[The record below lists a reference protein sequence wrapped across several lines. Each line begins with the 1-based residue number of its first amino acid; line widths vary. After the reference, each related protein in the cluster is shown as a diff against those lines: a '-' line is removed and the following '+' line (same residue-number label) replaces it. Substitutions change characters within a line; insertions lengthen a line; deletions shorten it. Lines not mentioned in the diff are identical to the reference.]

1 MREHPENLI
10 IRAGGNPMNLP
21 AFTAIREE
29 INKINHPSQP
39 AVNWPLIESLALTLF
54 RTHGVDL
61 QSAIYYTLAR
71 MQLSGLAGFT
81 EGCELLAG
89 VMVSQWDE
97 LWPPQPAVR
106 TEMLDWFNTRS
117 GNALRQHDYTPRDL
131 RMIYRAERA
140 LQLIVDRLQQSD
152 LKRLPKVE
160 NLLWFFQNTAKKLE
174 QARILPKPAAKPAQM
189 PPLVYLASTE
199 PAPPEPETDDNVS
212 DDRRQPKIQ
221 VHFPAPPPRPMSAL
235 QGFGLG
241 VLLGVFVL
249 TGTWLG
255 LYRPLQQQMT
265 AMTGTPDGARLAW
278 LSHPDLQTYEQQL
291 TRLADTSPLV
301 VLQQAEQLTGTAQKT
316 WPQDSRQQ
324 RETQRWQQL
333 QTIRLENAPA
343 PGSWRQT
350 RHQLQRLADKILEQ
364 ERNRGSFTLS
374 YLKTAIY
381 QIQHSHNHDVPLEEL
396 LRQLAD
402 TVEQGQAVSP
412 ALIKKTDDRF
422 NALLSRYYTLQK
434 AAGLTA
440 APEHPRPSIQPRNP

>member
-1 MREHPENLI
+1 MSEHPENLI
-10 IRAGGNPMNLP
+10 IRAGSNPMNLP

-39 AVNWPLIESLALTLF
+39 AVNWQLIESLALTLF

-89 VMVSQWDE
+89 VMVSQWDA

-106 TEMLDWFNTRS
+106 TEMLDWFNTRC

-174 QARILPKPAAKPAQM
+174 QTRILPKPAAKPAQM
-189 PPLVYLASTE
+189 PPLVYLANTTG
-199 PAPPEPETDDNVS
+199 PAPSEPDTDD
-212 DDRRQPKIQ
+212 DAGYDPRQPKVQ
-221 VHFPAPPPRPMSAL
+221 VRFPEPPPRPMSAL

-241 VLLGVFVL
+241 LLLGVFVL
-249 TGTWLG
+249 TGSWLG
-255 LYRPLQQQMT
+255 LYRPLQQQLT
-265 AMTGTPDGARLAW
+265 ALTDTPDGARLAW
-278 LSHPDLQTYEQQL
+278 LYHPDLQTYTQQL

-301 VLQQAEQLTGTAQKT
+301 LLQQAEQLTDRAQKT

-333 QTIRLENAPA
+333 QTIRLENAPVS
-343 PGSWRQT
+343 GSWQQT
-350 RHQLQRLADKILEQ
+350 RHQLQLLADNILAQ
-364 ERNRGSFTLS
+364 ERNRGSLTLS

-381 QIQHSHNHDVPLEEL
+381 QIQHSHNRDRPLEEL
-396 LRQLAD
+396 LRQLSAA
-402 TVEQGQAVSP
+402 VEQGQPVSP

-422 NALLSRYYTLQK
+422 NALLSQYYALQK

-440 APEHPRPSIQPRNP
+440 LPGQPRP

>member
-1 MREHPENLI
+1 MREPPENLI
-10 IRAGGNPMNLP
+10 IRAGGNPMTLP

-54 RTHGVDL
+54 RSHGVDL

-89 VMVSQWDE
+89 VMVSQWDD

-106 TEMLDWFNTRS
+106 TDLLDWFNTRC
-117 GNALRQHDYTPRDL
+117 GHALRQHDYTARDL

-174 QARILPKPAAKPAQM
+174 QTRILPKPAAKPVQM

-199 PAPPEPETDDNVS
+199 PAPSEPDTGDDAGYAPS
-212 DDRRQPKIQ
+212 QPKVQ
-221 VHFPAPPPRPMSAL
+221 VRFPEPPPRPMSAL

-241 VLLGVFVL
+241 LLLGAFVL

-255 LYRPLQQQMT
+255 FYRPLQQQFT
-265 AMTGTPDGARLAW
+265 ALTDTC
-278 LSHPDLQTYEQQL
+278 LSYTNIL
-291 TRLADTSPLV
+291 TRPRVIELFPH
-301 VLQQAEQLTGTAQKT
+301 
-316 WPQDSRQQ
+316 
-324 RETQRWQQL
+324 
-333 QTIRLENAPA
+333 RLI
-343 PGSWRQT
+343 S
-350 RHQLQRLADKILEQ
+350 
-364 ERNRGSFTLS
+364 
-374 YLKTAIY
+374 
-381 QIQHSHNHDVPLEEL
+381 
-396 LRQLAD
+396 
-402 TVEQGQAVSP
+402 
-412 ALIKKTDDRF
+412 IKNT
-422 NALLSRYYTLQK
+422 T
-434 AAGLTA
+434 
-440 APEHPRPSIQPRNP
+440 

>member
-10 IRAGGNPMNLP
+10 IRAGSNPMHLP

-106 TEMLDWFNTRS
+106 ADLLDWFNTRS
-117 GNALRQHDYTPRDL
+117 GHALRQHDYTARDL

-140 LQLIVDRLQQSD
+140 LQLIVDRLQQSE
-152 LKRLPKVE
+152 LKRLPKVD

-174 QARILPKPAAKPAQM
+174 QPRILPNPAAKPVQM
-189 PPLVYLASTE
+189 PPLVYLAETTA
-199 PAPPEPETDDNVS
+199 PAPSEPDPGGDAEY
-212 DDRRQPKIQ
+212 DRRQPKVQ
-221 VHFPAPPPRPMSAL
+221 VRFPAPPPRPMSAL

-241 VLLGVFVL
+241 LLLGAFVL
-249 TGTWLG
+249 TGSWLG
-255 LYRPLQQQMT
+255 LYRPLQQQLT
-265 AMTGTPDGARLAW
+265 ALTDTPDGARLAW
-278 LSHPDLQTYEQQL
+278 LYRPDLQTYAQQL

-301 VLQQAEQLTGTAQKT
+301 VLQQAEQLTDRAQKT
-316 WPQDSRQQ
+316 WPQDRRQQ
-324 RETQRWQQL
+324 QETQRWQQL
-333 QTIRLENAPA
+333 QSIRRENAPVS
-343 PGSWRQT
+343 GSWQQT
-350 RHQLQRLADKILEQ
+350 RHQLQLLADNILEQ

-381 QIQHSHNHDVPLEEL
+381 QIQHSHHRDIPLEEL
-396 LRQLAD
+396 LRQLSAA
-402 TVEQGQAVSP
+402 VEQGQPVSP

-422 NALLSRYYTLQK
+422 NALLSQYDALQK

-440 APEHPRPSIQPRNP
+440 LPEPLRP

>member
-1 MREHPENLI
+1 MSEHPENLI
-10 IRAGGNPMNLP
+10 IRAGSNPMNLP

-89 VMVSQWDE
+89 VMVSQWDA

-106 TEMLDWFNTRS
+106 TEMLDWFNTRC

-174 QARILPKPAAKPAQM
+174 QTRILPKPAAKPVQM
-189 PPLVYLASTE
+189 PPLVYLAGTE
-199 PAPPEPETDDNVS
+199 PDTDD
-212 DDRRQPKIQ
+212 DAGYDPRQPKVQ
-221 VHFPAPPPRPMSAL
+221 VRFPEPPPRPMSAL

-241 VLLGVFVL
+241 LLLGVFVL
-249 TGTWLG
+249 TGSWLG
-255 LYRPLQQQMT
+255 LYRPLQQQLT
-265 AMTGTPDGARLAW
+265 ALTDTPDGARLAW
-278 LSHPDLQTYEQQL
+278 LSHPDLPTYAQQL

-301 VLQQAEQLTGTAQKT
+301 VLQQAEQLTDRAQKT

-333 QTIRLENAPA
+333 QTIRLENAPVS
-343 PGSWRQT
+343 GSWQQT
-350 RHQLQRLADKILEQ
+350 RHQLQLLADNILAQ
-364 ERNRGSFTLS
+364 ERNRGSLTLS

-381 QIQHSHNHDVPLEEL
+381 QIQHSHNRDRPLEEL
-396 LRQLAD
+396 LRQLAAA
-402 TVEQGQAVSP
+402 VEQGQPVSP

-422 NALLSRYYTLQK
+422 NALLSQYYALQK

-440 APEHPRPSIQPRNP
+440 LPGQPRP

>member
-10 IRAGGNPMNLP
+10 IRAGDNPMNLP

-54 RTHGVDL
+54 RSHGVDL

-89 VMVSQWDE
+89 VIVSQWDE

-117 GNALRQHDYTPRDL
+117 GNVLRQHDYTARDL

-174 QARILPKPAAKPAQM
+174 NTRILPKPAAKPVQM
-189 PPLVYLASTE
+189 PPLVYLANAEPE
-199 PAPPEPETDDNVS
+199 PAEPEADCDPGDDS
-212 DDRRQPKIQ
+212 HQPKVQ
-221 VHFPAPPPRPMSAL
+221 VRFPEPPPRMSAL

-241 VLLGVFVL
+241 VLLGAFVL

-255 LYRPLQQQMT
+255 FYRPLQQQLT
-265 AMTGTPDGARLAW
+265 ALTGTPDGARLAW
-278 LSHPDLQTYEQQL
+278 LYQPDLQTYEQQL

-301 VLQQAEQLTGTAQKT
+301 VLQNTEQLTAIAQKT
-316 WPQDSRQQ
+316 WPQDSKQQ
-324 RETQRWQQL
+324 RETTRWQQL
-333 QTIRLENAPA
+333 QAVRLDNAPV
-343 PGSWRQT
+343 PGSWHQT
-350 RHQLQRLADKILEQ
+350 QHQLQQLADKLLTQ

-381 QIQHSHNHDVPLEEL
+381 QIQTSHNREVPLEEL
-396 LRQLAD
+396 LRQFAAAA
-402 TVEQGQAVSP
+402 EQGHPVSP
-412 ALIKKTDDRF
+412 ALRKKTDDRF
-422 NALLSRYYTLQK
+422 NALLSRYYALQK
-434 AAGLTA
+434 EAGLTGL
-440 APEHPRPSIQPRNP
+440 PEKDRP

>member
-1 MREHPENLI
+1 MSEHPENLI

-39 AVNWPLIESLALTLF
+39 AVNWQLIESLALTLF
-54 RTHGVDL
+54 RSHGVDL

-71 MQLSGLAGFT
+71 MQLSGLSGFT

-89 VMVSQWDE
+89 VIVSQWDE
-97 LWPPQPAVR
+97 LWPPQPTVR

-117 GNALRQHDYTPRDL
+117 GNALRQHDYTTRDL

-174 QARILPKPAAKPAQM
+174 SARIIPKPAAKPVQM
-189 PPLVYLASTE
+189 PPLVYLANTE
-199 PAPPEPETDDNVS
+199 PEPAEPETSYDTSYDD
-212 DDRRQPKIQ
+212 QPKVQ
-221 VHFPAPPPRPMSAL
+221 VLFPEPPPRSMNAL

-249 TGTWLG
+249 TGSWLG
-255 LYRPLQQQMT
+255 FYKPLQQQLT
-265 AMTGTPDGARLAW
+265 ALTGTQDGARLAW
-278 LSHPDLQTYEQQL
+278 LYQPDLQTYGQQL
-291 TRLADTSPLV
+291 TRLTDTSPLV
-301 VLQQAEQLTGTAQKT
+301 VLQNAEQLTDIAQKT
-316 WPQDSRQQ
+316 WPLDNKQQ
-324 RETQRWQQL
+324 HETDRWRQL
-333 QTIRLENAPA
+333 QAVRLENAPVQ
-343 PGSWRQT
+343 GSWHQT
-350 RHQLQRLADKILEQ
+350 QHQLQQLADKILEQ

-381 QIQHSHNHDVPLEEL
+381 QIQNSHNREVPLEEL
-396 LRQLAD
+396 LRQFSTAI
-402 TVEQGQAVSP
+402 EQGQTVSP

-434 AAGLTA
+434 DAGLTTQK
-440 APEHPRPSIQPRNP
+440 QPLNPLSQ

>member
-10 IRAGGNPMNLP
+10 IRAGGNPMHLP

-89 VMVSQWDE
+89 VMVSQWDA

-106 TEMLDWFNTRS
+106 TDMLDWFNTRS
-117 GNALRQHDYTPRDL
+117 GNALRQHDYTARDL
-131 RMIYRAERA
+131 RLIYRAERA
-140 LQLIVDRLQQSD
+140 LQLIVDRLQQSE

-174 QARILPKPAAKPAQM
+174 NTRILPTPAAKPVQM
-189 PPLVYLASTE
+189 PPLVYLANTE
-199 PAPPEPETDDNVS
+199 PEPAEPETGYNPGYDS
-212 DDRRQPKIQ
+212 QQPKVQ
-221 VHFPAPPPRPMSAL
+221 VRFPEPPPRMSAL

-241 VLLGVFVL
+241 VLLGAFVL
-249 TGTWLG
+249 TGSWLG
-255 LYRPLQQQMT
+255 LYRPLQHQLT
-265 AMTGTPDGARLAW
+265 ALTGTPDGARLAW
-278 LSHPDLQTYEQQL
+278 LYQPDLHTYEQQL
-291 TRLADTSPLV
+291 TRLADASPLAG
-301 VLQQAEQLTGTAQKT
+301 LQHADQLTALAQKT
-316 WPQDSRQQ
+316 WPQDREQQ
-324 RETQRWQQL
+324 RETARWQQL
-333 QTIRLENAPA
+333 QAIRLENAPL
-343 PGSWRQT
+343 PGSWHQT
-350 RHQLQRLADKILEQ
+350 RHQLRQLADSILAQ

-381 QIQHSHNHDVPLEEL
+381 QIQTSHDREVPLEEL
-396 LRQLAD
+396 LRQFSAA
-402 TVEQGQAVSP
+402 VEQGHPVSP
-412 ALIKKTDDRF
+412 ALRKKTDDRF
-422 NALLSRYYTLQK
+422 NALLSRYYALQK
-434 AAGLTA
+434 DAGLTT
-440 APEHPRPSIQPRNP
+440 PPGKDHP

>member
-1 MREHPENLI
+1 MRESPENLI
-10 IRAGGNPMNLP
+10 IRAGSNPMNLP

-39 AVNWPLIESLALTLF
+39 AVNWLRIESLALTLF
-54 RTHGVDL
+54 RCHGVDL

-89 VMVSQWDE
+89 VIVSQWDE

-106 TEMLDWFNTRS
+106 TDMLDWFNTRS
-117 GNALRQHDYTPRDL
+117 GNALRQYDYTARDL
-131 RMIYRAERA
+131 RLIYRAERA

-174 QARILPKPAAKPAQM
+174 NSRILPTPAPKPVAM
-189 PPLVYLASTE
+189 PPLVYLATTG
-199 PAPPEPETDDNVS
+199 PEPETGDPGDDSPPAKV
-212 DDRRQPKIQ
+212 Q
-221 VHFPAPPPRPMSAL
+221 VRFPEPPPGMSAL

-241 VLLGVFVL
+241 VLLGAFVL
-249 TGTWLG
+249 TGSWLG
-255 LYRPLQQQMT
+255 LYRPLQQQLT
-265 AMTGTPDGARLAW
+265 ALTDTPDGARLAW
-278 LSHPDLQTYEQQL
+278 LYRPDLPTYEQQL

-301 VLQQAEQLTGTAQKT
+301 VLQQAEQLTGMAQKT
-316 WPQDSRQQ
+316 WPQDRKQQ
-324 RETQRWQQL
+324 RETARWQQL
-333 QTIRLENAPA
+333 QAVRLDNAPLS
-343 PGSWRQT
+343 GSWYQT
-350 RHQLQRLADKILEQ
+350 HNQLQQLTDKILAQ

-381 QIQHSHNHDVPLEEL
+381 QIQTRHNRDVPLEEL
-396 LRQLAD
+396 LRQLAVA
-402 TVEQGQAVSP
+402 VEQGHTVSP

-422 NALLSRYYTLQK
+422 NALLSRYSALQQD
-434 AAGLTA
+434 AGLTA
-440 APEHPRPSIQPRNP
+440 RPEKAHP

>member
-1 MREHPENLI
+1 MSEHPENLI
-10 IRAGGNPMNLP
+10 IRAGSNPMNLP

-89 VMVSQWDE
+89 VMVSQWDA

-106 TEMLDWFNTRS
+106 TEMLDWFNTRC

-174 QARILPKPAAKPAQM
+174 QTRILPKPAAKPAQM
-189 PPLVYLASTE
+189 PPLVYLANTTG
-199 PAPPEPETDDNVS
+199 PAPSEPDTDDDAGYDHS
-212 DDRRQPKIQ
+212 QPKVQ
-221 VHFPAPPPRPMSAL
+221 VRFPEPPPRPMSAL

-241 VLLGVFVL
+241 LLLGVFVL
-249 TGTWLG
+249 TGSWLG
-255 LYRPLQQQMT
+255 LYRPLQQQFT
-265 AMTGTPDGARLAW
+265 ALTDTPDGARLAW
-278 LSHPDLQTYEQQL
+278 LYHPDLQTYAQQL

-301 VLQQAEQLTGTAQKT
+301 VLQQAEQLTGMAQKT

-333 QTIRLENAPA
+333 QTIRLENAPT
-343 PGSWRQT
+343 PGNWQET
-350 RHQLQRLADKILEQ
+350 RHQLQSLADNILKQ
-364 ERNRGSFTLS
+364 ERNRGSLTLS

-381 QIQHSHNHDVPLEEL
+381 QIQHSHNRDRPLEEL
-396 LRQLAD
+396 LRQLSAA
-402 TVEQGQAVSP
+402 VEQGQPVSP

-422 NALLSRYYTLQK
+422 NALLSQYYALQK

-440 APEHPRPSIQPRNP
+440 LPGQPRP

>member
-1 MREHPENLI
+1 MREPPENLI
-10 IRAGGNPMNLP
+10 IRAGGNPMTLP

-54 RTHGVDL
+54 RSHGVDL

-89 VMVSQWDE
+89 VMVSQWDD

-106 TEMLDWFNTRS
+106 TDLLDWFNTRC
-117 GNALRQHDYTPRDL
+117 GHALRQHDYTARDL

-174 QARILPKPAAKPAQM
+174 QTRILPKPAAKPVQM

-199 PAPPEPETDDNVS
+199 PAPSEPDTGDDAGYAPS
-212 DDRRQPKIQ
+212 QPKVQ
-221 VHFPAPPPRPMSAL
+221 VRFPEPPPRPMSAL

-241 VLLGVFVL
+241 LLLGAFVL

-255 LYRPLQQQMT
+255 FYRPLQQQFT
-265 AMTGTPDGARLAW
+265 ALTDTPDGARLAW
-278 LSHPDLQTYEQQL
+278 LSHPDLTTYARQL

-301 VLQQAEQLTGTAQKT
+301 VLQQAEQLTDRAQKT
-316 WPQDSRQQ
+316 WPQDRRQQ

-333 QTIRLENAPA
+333 QSIRRENAPVS
-343 PGSWRQT
+343 GSWQQT
-350 RHQLQRLADKILEQ
+350 RHQLQLLADNILTQ

-381 QIQHSHNHDVPLEEL
+381 QIQHSHNRDVPLEEL
-396 LRQLAD
+396 LRQLSVA
-402 TVEQGQAVSP
+402 VEQGESVSP

-422 NALLSRYYTLQK
+422 NALLSQYYALQQ

-440 APEHPRPSIQPRNP
+440 LPEKNRP

>member
-1 MREHPENLI
+1 MREPPENLI

-39 AVNWPLIESLALTLF
+39 AVNWALIESLALTLF
-54 RTHGVDL
+54 RSHGVDL

-71 MQLSGLAGFT
+71 LQLSGLAGFT

-89 VMVSQWDE
+89 VMVSQWDD

-106 TEMLDWFNTRS
+106 TDLLDWFNTRS
-117 GNALRQHDYTPRDL
+117 GSALRQHDYTARDL

-152 LKRLPKVE
+152 LKRLPKVD

-174 QARILPKPAAKPAQM
+174 QARILPKPAARPVQM

-199 PAPPEPETDDNVS
+199 PAPPEPDTHDDAG
-212 DDRRQPKIQ
+212 DDPGQPK
-221 VHFPAPPPRPMSAL
+221 VRVRFPEPPPRPMSAL

-241 VLLGVFVL
+241 LLLGVFVL
-249 TGTWLG
+249 TGSWLG
-255 LYRPLQQQMT
+255 LYRPLQQQLT
-265 AMTGTPDGARLAW
+265 ALTDTPDGARLAW
-278 LSHPDLQTYEQQL
+278 LSHPDLPAYAPQL

-301 VLQQAEQLTGTAQKT
+301 VLQQAEQLTDMAQKT
-316 WPQDSRQQ
+316 WPQDRRQQ
-324 RETQRWQQL
+324 QATQRWQQL
-333 QTIRLENAPA
+333 QTIRRENAPP
-343 PGSWRQT
+343 PGNWRET
-350 RHQLQRLADKILEQ
+350 RHQLQLLADNILTQ

-374 YLKTAIY
+374 YLKTAID
-381 QIQHSHNHDVPLEEL
+381 QIQHSHNRDVPLEEL
-396 LRQLAD
+396 LRQLSVA
-402 TVEQGQAVSP
+402 VEQGQPVSP

-422 NALLSRYYTLQK
+422 NALLSQYYALQQ

-440 APEHPRPSIQPRNP
+440 LPEKNRP

>member
-1 MREHPENLI
+1 MSEHPENLI
-10 IRAGGNPMNLP
+10 IRAGSNPMNLP

-89 VMVSQWDE
+89 VMVSQWDA

-106 TEMLDWFNTRS
+106 TEMLDWFNTRC

-174 QARILPKPAAKPAQM
+174 QTRILPKPAARPVQM
-189 PPLVYLASTE
+189 PPLVYLANTTE
-199 PAPPEPETDDNVS
+199 PAPSEPDTDDDAGYDHS
-212 DDRRQPKIQ
+212 QPKVQ
-221 VHFPAPPPRPMSAL
+221 VRFPAPPPRPMSAL

-241 VLLGVFVL
+241 LLLGVFVL
-249 TGTWLG
+249 TGSWLG
-255 LYRPLQQQMT
+255 LYRPLQQQLT
-265 AMTGTPDGARLAW
+265 ALTDTPDGARLAW
-278 LSHPDLQTYEQQL
+278 LYHPDLPTYAQQL

-301 VLQQAEQLTGTAQKT
+301 VLQQAEQLTGMAQKT

-333 QTIRLENAPA
+333 QSIRRENAPT
-343 PGSWRQT
+343 PGNWWET
-350 RHQLQRLADKILEQ
+350 RHQLQLLADNILTQ

-381 QIQHSHNHDVPLEEL
+381 QIQHSHNRDLPLEEL
-396 LRQLAD
+396 LRQLSAA
-402 TVEQGQAVSP
+402 VEQEQTVSP

-422 NALLSRYYTLQK
+422 NALLSQYYALQK

-440 APEHPRPSIQPRNP
+440 LPGQPRP

>member
-1 MREHPENLI
+1 MSERPENLI
-10 IRAGGNPMNLP
+10 IRAGSNPMNLP

-54 RTHGVDL
+54 RSHGVDL

-97 LWPPQPAVR
+97 LWPPQPSVR
-106 TEMLDWFNTRS
+106 TDLLDWFNTRC
-117 GNALRQHDYTPRDL
+117 GNALRQHDYTARDL

-174 QARILPKPAAKPAQM
+174 QTRILPKPAAKPVQM

-199 PAPPEPETDDNVS
+199 PAPSEPDTGDDAGYAPS
-212 DDRRQPKIQ
+212 QPKVQ
-221 VHFPAPPPRPMSAL
+221 VRFPAPPPRPMSAL

-241 VLLGVFVL
+241 LLLGVFVL
-249 TGTWLG
+249 TGSWLG
-255 LYRPLQQQMT
+255 LYRPLQQQFT
-265 AMTGTPDGARLAW
+265 ALTDTPDGARLAW
-278 LSHPDLQTYEQQL
+278 LSHPDLTTYARQL
-291 TRLADTSPLV
+291 TQLADTSPLV
-301 VLQQAEQLTGTAQKT
+301 VLQQAEQLTDRAQKT
-316 WPQDSRQQ
+316 WPQDRRQQ
-324 RETQRWQQL
+324 QETQRWQQL
-333 QTIRLENAPA
+333 QSIRLENAPVS
-343 PGSWRQT
+343 GSWQQT
-350 RHQLQRLADKILEQ
+350 RHQLQLLADKILEQ

-381 QIQHSHNHDVPLEEL
+381 QIQHSHNRDVPLEEL
-396 LRQLAD
+396 LRQLSAA
-402 TVEQGQAVSP
+402 VEQGQTVSP

-422 NALLSRYYTLQK
+422 NALLSQYYALQH
-434 AAGLTA
+434 AAGLT
-440 APEHPRPSIQPRNP
+440 PLPGPPRP

>member
-54 RTHGVDL
+54 RSHGVDL

-89 VMVSQWDE
+89 VMVSQWDA
-97 LWPPQPAVR
+97 LWPPQPTVR

-117 GNALRQHDYTPRDL
+117 SNVLRQHDYTARDL

-174 QARILPKPAAKPAQM
+174 NTRILPKPAAKPVQM
-189 PPLVYLASTE
+189 PPLVYLVNTE
-199 PAPPEPETDDNVS
+199 PEPAEPEADGDPGYDS
-212 DDRRQPKIQ
+212 HQPKVQ
-221 VHFPAPPPRPMSAL
+221 VRFPEPPPRMSAL

-241 VLLGVFVL
+241 VLLGAFVL
-249 TGTWLG
+249 TGSWLG
-255 LYRPLQQQMT
+255 FYRPLQQQLT
-265 AMTGTPDGARLAW
+265 ALTGTPDGARLAW
-278 LSHPDLQTYEQQL
+278 LYQPDLPAYEQQL

-301 VLQQAEQLTGTAQKT
+301 VLQNAEQLTAMAQKT
-316 WPQDSRQQ
+316 WPQDREQQ
-324 RETQRWQQL
+324 RETARWQQL
-333 QTIRLENAPA
+333 QAVRLDNAPLA
-343 PGSWRQT
+343 GSWHQT
-350 RHQLQRLADKILEQ
+350 RHQLQQLADKLLAQ

-381 QIQHSHNHDVPLEEL
+381 QIQTSHNREVPLEEL
-396 LRQLAD
+396 LRQFAAA
-402 TVEQGQAVSP
+402 VEQGHPVSP
-412 ALIKKTDDRF
+412 ALRKKTDDRF
-422 NALLSRYYTLQK
+422 NALLSRYYALQK
-434 AAGLTA
+434 DAGLTGL
-440 APEHPRPSIQPRNP
+440 PEKNHP

>member
-1 MREHPENLI
+1 MSEHPENLI
-10 IRAGGNPMNLP
+10 IRAGSNPMTLP

-89 VMVSQWDE
+89 VMVSQWDA

-174 QARILPKPAAKPAQM
+174 QTRILPKPAARPVQM
-189 PPLVYLASTE
+189 PPLVYLAGTE
-199 PAPPEPETDDNVS
+199 PAPSEPDTDDDAGYDHS
-212 DDRRQPKIQ
+212 QPKVQ
-221 VHFPAPPPRPMSAL
+221 VRFPAPPPRPMSAL

-241 VLLGVFVL
+241 LLLGVFVL
-249 TGTWLG
+249 TGSWLG
-255 LYRPLQQQMT
+255 LYRPLQQQLT
-265 AMTGTPDGARLAW
+265 ALTDTPDGARLAW
-278 LSHPDLQTYEQQL
+278 LYHPDLPTYAQQL
-291 TRLADTSPLV
+291 TRLADTSPLA
-301 VLQQAEQLTGTAQKT
+301 VLQQAEQLTDRAQKT
-316 WPQDSRQQ
+316 WPQDRRQQ

-333 QTIRLENAPA
+333 QTIRRENAPVS
-343 PGSWRQT
+343 GSWQQT
-350 RHQLQRLADKILEQ
+350 RHQLQLLADNILTQ

-381 QIQHSHNHDVPLEEL
+381 QIQHSHNRDLPLEEL
-396 LRQLAD
+396 LRQLSAA
-402 TVEQGQAVSP
+402 VEQGESVSP

-422 NALLSRYYTLQK
+422 NALLSQYYALQK
-434 AAGLTA
+434 AAGLTSL
-440 APEHPRPSIQPRNP
+440 PGQPRP

>member
-1 MREHPENLI
+1 
-10 IRAGGNPMNLP
+10 
-21 AFTAIREE
+21 
-29 INKINHPSQP
+29 
-39 AVNWPLIESLALTLF
+39 
-54 RTHGVDL
+54 
-61 QSAIYYTLAR
+61 
-71 MQLSGLAGFT
+71 
-81 EGCELLAG
+81 
-89 VMVSQWDE
+89 
-97 LWPPQPAVR
+97 
-106 TEMLDWFNTRS
+106 
-117 GNALRQHDYTPRDL
+117 
-131 RMIYRAERA
+131 RAERA

-174 QARILPKPAAKPAQM
+174 QARLLPKPAAKPVQM

-199 PAPPEPETDDNVS
+199 PAPPEPETDDSVS
-212 DDRRQPKIQ
+212 DDRRQPKVQ
-221 VHFPAPPPRPMSAL
+221 VHFPEPPPRPMSAL

-241 VLLGVFVL
+241 VLLGVVIL

-316 WPQDSRQQ
+316 WPQDSQQ
-324 RETQRWQQL
+324 RHETQRWQQL
-333 QTIRLENAPA
+333 QAIRLENAPA
-343 PGSWRQT
+343 HGSWRQT

-381 QIQHSHNHDVPLEEL
+381 QIQHSHNHDIPLEEL

-422 NALLSRYYTLQK
+422 NALLSRYYALQK

-440 APEHPRPSIQPRNP
+440 RPEQHRP